1 MRRHSGKS
9 CLFAAILIFCTAF
22 PGGLSVAL
30 CAQDSNETVHGFTVD
45 QRFQGSSSSFGQI
58 FKLNTNLSHE
68 LGRHVGIDAG
78 VPFYFVNDSASGTTS
93 GSGFRSGVGN
103 VYTSLRLSF
112 KGALNYTST
121 ITGTA
126 PTGDKDKGLSTGR
139 ATVDWNNSVQKVI
152 AHRVAPYANVGIA
165 NTISDTPFFIR
176 PFSSTGLIGH
186 IEAGSTVSI
195 SRLIY
200 VGASGYAV
208 LPSGKQTI
216 ISKIVEIHTE
226 PQPPRSSP
234 GNSRGRGVG
243 LTKPRPDRVFET
255 TREVVGT
262 ADLAS
267 DHGGST
273 WIGIGPIRG
282 MDLTVGYSR
291 SKRYGLNT
299 VFWGVGKRFGPFGSR
314 PR

>member
-1 MRRHSGKS
+1 MRGHSCKF
-9 CLFAAILIFCTAF
+9 CLFAAIVLFCTLFA
-22 PGGLSVAL
+22 GGLSVAAY
-30 CAQDSNETVHGFTVD
+30 AQDSNDTVRGFTID

-58 FKLNTNLSHE
+58 LKLNTNLSYE

-78 VPFYFVNDSASGTTS
+78 VPFYFVNDSPSGTTS
-93 GSGFRSGVGN
+93 SSGFRSGVGN

-112 KGALNYTST
+112 KGALNY
-121 ITGTA
+121 
-126 PTGDKDKGLSTGR
+126 
-139 ATVDWNNSVQKVI
+139 
-152 AHRVAPYANVGIA
+152 
-165 NTISDTPFFIR
+165 
-176 PFSSTGLIGH
+176 
-186 IEAGSTVSI
+186 
-195 SRLIY
+195 
-200 VGASGYAV
+200 
-208 LPSGKQTI
+208 KQTI
-216 ISKIVEIHTE
+216 VSKIVEIHTE
-226 PQPPRSSP
+226 PQPPMSLP
-234 GNSRGRGVG
+234 ANSRGRGVG

-267 DHGGST
+267 DHGGSS

-299 VFWGVGKRFGPFGSR
+299 VFWGIGKRFGPFGSR